1 MSGASYLLC
10 RWDSKAEP
18 APLIDMICLFPALE
32 ELEIRQGFEVSVS
45 SPPATAV
52 LPRPL
57 RRLELVT
64 TPFKTI
70 RPFFAWLDA
79 FGHLPNVDVVRL
91 PRLKSEHDVLGARQ
105 ILQQLG
111 GAPQY
116 LDIALQHTTVV
127 RTSSSLLPKLTRHTV
142 NACTAFDLSLHPN
155 LKELVIRDLSLRRF
169 DFDRNRILL
178 WLTSLAAPAF
188 ERLVLVG
195 IDLMAL
201 NQSFNWAAVDAFLCS
216 ERFPRLQ
223 GVLFHYQHTGHHCDN
238 HAFLRE
244 TLPLLEAAG
253 LLRKK
258 WMLTYRDT
266 AALSKCSI
274 LGIEFALTSV
284 LGS

>member
-1 MSGASYLLC
+1 MWATRGFGQKNDDSFNEIAAHLPHLLGLRELELLIRKISAGLNGDPSFRTGFFGGFPHVRRLVLLC

-45 SPPATAV
+45 SPLATAV
-52 LPRPL
+52 PPWPL

-111 GAPQY
+111 GGVLQY
-116 LDIALQHTTVV
+116 FDIAVQWWSTHN
-127 RTSSSLLPKLTRHTV
+127 SV

-178 WLTSLAAPAF
+178 
-188 ERLVLVG
+188 RLSYCV
-195 IDLMAL
+195 
-201 NQSFNWAAVDAFLCS
+201 
-216 ERFPRLQ
+216 
-223 GVLFHYQHTGHHCDN
+223 
-238 HAFLRE
+238 
-244 TLPLLEAAG
+244 
-253 LLRKK
+253 
-258 WMLTYRDT
+258 
-266 AALSKCSI
+266 
-274 LGIEFALTSV
+274 
-284 LGS
+284 